1 MESGGDGQV
10 IVFNQFKG
18 ELRTLGSREADRK
31 GRVSDRKFC
40 VLGRKVFV
48 TYSKQKR
55 SRHEF
60 DRKRATF
67 AFS

>member
-10 IVFNQFKG
+10 IVFNQFKAD
-18 ELRTLGSREADRK
+18 LRTLGSREADRK
-31 GRVSDRKFC
+31 GHVSDRKFR

-55 SRHEF
+55 SQYEF